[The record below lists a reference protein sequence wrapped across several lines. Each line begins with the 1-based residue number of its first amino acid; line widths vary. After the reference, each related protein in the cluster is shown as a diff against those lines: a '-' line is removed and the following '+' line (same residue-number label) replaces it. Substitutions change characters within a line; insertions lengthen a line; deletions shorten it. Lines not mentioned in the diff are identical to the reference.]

1 MRLSLDKFQNIIYLL
16 LTHDIAINKTPKAP
30 GTTNK
35 YMLVLSHSIPTANN
49 NGADIYSIL
58 VKTRG
63 SLVIATSV
71 THIEVIDPRKSQK
84 LRTWISIKQYLYSG
98 FLLPSQAW

>member
-1 MRLSLDKFQNIIYLL
+1 LSLDKFQNIIYLL

-58 VKTRG
+58 V
-63 SLVIATSV
+63 
-71 THIEVIDPRKSQK
+71 
-84 LRTWISIKQYLYSG
+84 
-98 FLLPSQAW
+98 